1 MRKFTGSGFWSHK
14 VLESACLMFAVPKHN
29 QTQAHF
35 LINLEPQ
42 NENTVK
48 VKVGS
53 PIPDM
58 KTGCYRIASHL
69 YHS

>member
-1 MRKFTGSGFWSHK
+1 
-14 VLESACLMFAVPKHN
+14 MFAVPKHN